1 MLTEEKNTESLT
13 SHDTV
18 FQCGTALWKDAYIF
32 YMQGRERTYP
42 LPPLPPACLCL
53 SITHTTYSLPTVIE
67 LLLYLLERNLIRMKT
82 VLTNFAL
89 NRGNN
94 ALCLYLCTA
103 KRPGSRSSIWY
114 KIEGL
119 LPRVGKAAVFSPL
132 TPHSWLLKWREFG
145 WGSLMGRA
153 TWREDGWWN
162 VCVGRAGGAD
172 HEIKDLPL

>member
-1 MLTEEKNTESLT
+1 MWNCIVKRCLHFLYAG
-13 SHDTV
+13 
-18 FQCGTALWKDAYIF
+18 QGTHLS
-32 YMQGRERTYP
+32 
-42 LPPLPPACLCL
+42 PPSPPTCL
-53 SITHTTYSLPTVIE
+53 SLSLCHTHTYSLPTVIE
-67 LLLYLLERNLIRMKT
+67 LLLYLWERNLIWMKT

-94 ALCLYLCTA
+94 ALRLYLCTA
-103 KRPGSRSSIWY
+103 KRPGSRSSIWH

-132 TPHSWLLKWREFG
+132 TPHSRLLKRREFG

-162 VCVGRAGGAD
+162 VCVGQAGGAD